1 MTPLSIAYVAIAA
14 ICVVVGLQHLL
25 MALRVEDRKL
35 QILFT
40 IAAFAVAGDALFER
54 RVFGSATAED
64 FLAWMP
70 WTALCIATTI
80 VALSWYI
87 ALRTGPA
94 RRWMLWVVT
103 GLALLTVV
111 LDFTVGISYRGP
123 VTLGTSILPWGEQ
136 VSYVSG
142 ATNPLRIVGD
152 LVLFGFLL
160 ILFDSTV
167 RMIRRG
173 ESRQARLL
181 GISLVVYALGLLT
194 IIPADVGWFHLP
206 SPHTFAFLLIVA
218 AMSWDLS
225 EDLIRASVLSR
236 EVLANE
242 RRWRQLLDSI
252 QLLVVEIDEEG
263 RITFMNPFAVHVSG
277 HPAGEMVGRSYLE
290 FVNPEE
296 HDEIKS
302 AVDQGLGGNPAS
314 DNERSLITRDGQK
327 RVIRWRSVVLRGADG
342 EPEGLLSVGA
352 DVTERRDSEAQLER
366 VAGEL
371 ERAVAELEDFKV
383 RLQEENVYLREEIRI
398 EHGFADIVGGSDPLL
413 YVLHKVRQVA
423 SGDTSVLILGETG
436 VGKELIART
445 IHDESPRSS
454 GPFVVVNCAALP
466 PNLIESELFGH
477 ERGAFTGAERQR
489 RGRFELAHGGTL
501 FLDEVGELPLD
512 MQPKLLRVL
521 QEGET
526 ERVGGT
532 ETIAVDVRVIAA
544 TNRDLNVDMEAGRF
558 REDLFYR
565 IAVYPITVPPL
576 CDRREDIPLLVQ
588 HFVQHFAKRLGVRID
603 EVPAEVMRLLQAY
616 HWPGNVRE
624 LQNVIERA
632 VLTSTDRVMRLAEP
646 LKTVADAKAPTHENE
661 LEVPGLTLDE
671 VERRYIVRVLQTT
684 EGQVSGAGGAAE
696 ILGLHANT
704 LRYRMKKLGITVG
717 RKTGTISSDS

>member
-1 MTPLSIAYVAIAA
+1 MTPLSIAFVTTAA
-14 ICVVVGLQHLL
+14 ICFVVGMQHLV

-35 QILFT
+35 QILFA
-40 IAAFAVAGDALFER
+40 IAAFAVAADAVFER
-54 RVFGSATAED
+54 RLLASATAEE
-64 FLAWMP
+64 FLAGMP
-70 WTALCIATTI
+70 WTALCIATAI

-87 ALRTGPA
+87 AIRTGSP
-94 RRWMLWVVT
+94 RHWLLWTVT
-103 GLALLTVV
+103 ALALLTVV
-111 LDFTVGISYRGP
+111 LDFSVGIAYRGP

-136 VSYVSG
+136 VSHVSG
-142 ATNPLRIVGD
+142 ATNPLRFVGD
-152 LVLFGFLL
+152 LVLLGFLL

-173 ESRQARLL
+173 EGRQARLL
-181 GISLVVYALGLLT
+181 GVSLVVYALGLLT
-194 IIPADVGWFHLP
+194 IIPADMGWFHLP

-225 EDLIRASVLSR
+225 EDLIRAAWLSR
-236 EVLANE
+236 EVRANE

-263 RITFMNPFAVHVSG
+263 RITFMNPFAVQVSG

-296 HDEIKS
+296 YDEIKS

-314 DNERSLITRDGQK
+314 DNERTLITRDGQK
-327 RVIRWRSVVLRGADG
+327 RVIRWRSVVLRDADG

-371 ERAVAELEDFKV
+371 ERAVAELEDYRV
-383 RLQEENVYLREEIRI
+383 RLEEENVYLREEIRA
-398 EHGFADIVGGSDPLL
+398 EHGFEDIVGGSDPLL
-413 YVLHKVRQVA
+413 YVLNKVGQVA

-445 IHDESPRSS
+445 IHDESARSQ

-501 FLDEVGELPLD
+501 FLDEVGELPLE

-532 ETIAVDVRVIAA
+532 QTIPVDVRVIAA
-544 TNRDLNVDMEAGRF
+544 TNRDLNADVEGGRF

-565 IAVYPITVPPL
+565 VAVYPITVPPL
-576 CDRREDIPLLVQ
+576 RDRREDIPLLVQ
-588 HFVQHFAKRLGVRID
+588 HFVQHFAQRRGVRVD

-624 LQNVIERA
+624 LQNVVERA
-632 VLTSTDRVMRLAEP
+632 VLTSSDRVLHLAEP
-646 LKTVADAKAPTHENE
+646 LKIEADEKVANREDQLEAPN
-661 LEVPGLTLDE
+661 LTLDE
-671 VERRYIVRVLQTT
+671 VERRYIVRVLEAV

-717 RKTGTISSDS
+717 RKTGSVSTDS